1 MQLKYEYVINPVHA
15 DYCHKLG
22 SRDPFWFPGTPG
34 VPGTPGAW
42 VPRGRDQGCDFVR
55 LHQPSTSPHHQPRH
69 LHRPPDLF
77 IQALHL
83 FQYHTYH
90 DSPWLQSFDLS
101 TPIALEPRARSLLV
115 MGGCKRT
122 KSHPRSRP
130 RGTQAPGSRGPPGV
144 PGDQKGSRDPTL
156 LQ

>member
-55 LHQPSTSPHHQPRH
+55 LH
-69 LHRPPDLF
+69 LIFEPDD
-77 IQALHL
+77 AG
-83 FQYHTYH
+83 
-90 DSPWLQSFDLS
+90 
-101 TPIALEPRARSLLV
+101 V
-115 MGGCKRT
+115 V
-122 KSHPRSRP
+122 
-130 RGTQAPGSRGPPGV
+130 SRGFGV
-144 PGDQKGSRDPTL
+144 CEGRFPAMGSCRRVKSMKVSQRNCYAPMTVSLARAVGFSQSREMGEGPVLSYSTGKRWNKAVIVYVNYD
-156 LQ
+156 